1 MNEFYELFPL
11 FRVFMCACVCVFL
24 LNVILSLP
32 RFSFIHSFIHTLF
45 FFFLSGSNVKS
56 QLSCSFCTQFFFC
69 LYNFQP
75 HICVRGDAVAAHN
88 TFIYRIYHTPLL
100 FLLVWFNKFCY
111 VQFYRCHRNSQQ
123 PFASFTRARSLT
135 HLLPYSVLIL
145 KVLCTKSPN
154 TLA

>member
-1 MNEFYELFPL
+1 MS
-11 FRVFMCACVCVFL
+11 FMSSFHSFVCLCVLVCVC
-24 LNVILSLP
+24 
-32 RFSFIHSFIHTLF
+32 FSPQCDSFSSSFFIHSFIHTLF